1 MNGIVIWMKLFWT
14 FFKIGLFGFGGGY
27 GMLSLIQNEVVEK
40 QHWISNSEFTDIV
53 AVSQMTPGPIGINSA
68 TYVGFKAIENAG
80 MTRTEAVCGSLL
92 ASFSVMLP
100 SFILML
106 LISAFFMH
114 YKDHKSVQTVLKWLR
129 PVVVGMLAAAVLLL
143 LNEEN
148 LGVFDKENLQLYVS
162 IGLFIMA
169 FIATYFWKIGPIKV
183 ILMAGLVRDRGLRA
197 GRCGGAAV
205 QYGG

>member
-1 MNGIVIWMKLFWT
+1 MIYLKLFWT

-27 GMLSLIQNEVVEK
+27 GMLSLIHNDVVEK
-40 QHWISNSEFTDIV
+40 QHWISNAEFTDIV

-106 LISAFFMH
+106 LISAFFMQ
-114 YKDHKSVQTVLKWLR
+114 YKTHKSVQTVLKWLR

-148 LGVFDKENLQLYVS
+148 LGGFQRDNLQLYVS
-162 IGLFIMA
+162 VGLFVLA
-169 FIATYFWKIGPIKV
+169 FLATYVWKIGPIKV
-183 ILMAGLVRDRGLRA
+183 ILLAGLF
-197 GRCGGAAV
+197 GGIFYSLV
-205 QYGG
+205 

>member
-1 MNGIVIWMKLFWT
+1 MNAVVIYLKLFWA

-40 QHWISNSEFTDIV
+40 QQWISNAEFTDIV

-68 TYVGFKAIENAG
+68 TYIGFKAIENAG
-80 MTRTEAVCGSLL
+80 MSRTEAVCGSLL
-92 ASFSVMLP
+92 ASFSVILP

-114 YKDHKSVQTVLKWLR
+114 YKNHKSVQTVLRWLR

-148 LGVFDKENLQLYVS
+148 LGTFSAANLQLYIS
-162 IGLFIMA
+162 IGLFLLA
-169 FIATYFWKIGPIKV
+169 FIATYVWKIGPIKV
-183 ILMAGLVRDRGLRA
+183 ILLAGLF
-197 GRCGGAAV
+197 GGV
-205 QYGG
+205 FYSLF

>member
-1 MNGIVIWMKLFWT
+1 MSAVVIYLKLFWT

-27 GMLSLIQNEVVEK
+27 GMLSLIQNEVVENH
-40 QHWISNSEFTDIV
+40 QWISNSEFTDIV

-68 TYVGFKAIENAG
+68 TYVGYKAIENVG
-80 MTRTEAVCGSLL
+80 MSRTQAIFGSLL

-106 LISAFFMH
+106 LISAFFMR
-114 YKDHKSVQTVLKWLR
+114 YKDHNSVQTVLKWLR

-148 LGVFDKENLQLYVS
+148 LGAFNKDNLQLYVS
-162 IGLFIMA
+162 IGLFALA
-169 FIATYFWKIGPIKV
+169 FVATYFWKIGPIKV
-183 ILMAGLVRDRGLRA
+183 ILLAGLF
-197 GRCGGAAV
+197 GGIF
-205 QYGG
+205 YSLI

>member
-40 QHWISNSEFTDIV
+40 QKWISNSEFTDIV

-148 LGVFDKENLQLYVS
+148 LGTFSAANLQLYVS
-162 IGLFIMA
+162 IGLFVLA

-183 ILMAGLVRDRGLRA
+183 ILMAGLFGGLF
-197 GRCGGAAV
+197 
-205 QYGG
+205 YSLI

>member
-1 MNGIVIWMKLFWT
+1 MSAVVIYLKLFWT

-27 GMLSLIQNEVVEK
+27 GMLSLIQNEVVENH
-40 QHWISNSEFTDIV
+40 QWISNSEFTDIV

-68 TYVGFKAIENAG
+68 TYVGYKAIENVG
-80 MTRTEAVCGSLL
+80 MSRTQAIFGSLL

-106 LISAFFMH
+106 LISAFFMR
-114 YKDHKSVQTVLKWLR
+114 YKDHNSVQTVLKWLR

-148 LGVFDKENLQLYVS
+148 LGAFNKDNLQLYVS
-162 IGLFIMA
+162 IGLFALA
-169 FIATYFWKIGPIKV
+169 FVATYFWKIGPIKV
-183 ILMAGLVRDRGLRA
+183 ILLAGLFGGLF
-197 GRCGGAAV
+197 
-205 QYGG
+205 YSLI

>member
-1 MNGIVIWMKLFWT
+1 MSAVVIYLKLFWT

-40 QHWISNSEFTDIV
+40 HQWISNAEFTDIV

-80 MTRTEAVCGSLL
+80 MSRTEAVCGSLL

-129 PVVVGMLAAAVLLL
+129 PVVVGMLTAAVLLL

-148 LGVFDKENLQLYVS
+148 LGTFSAANLQLYVS
-162 IGLFIMA
+162 IGLFLLA
-169 FIATYFWKIGPIKV
+169 FVATYYWKIGPIKV
-183 ILMAGLVRDRGLRA
+183 ILLAGLFGGLF
-197 GRCGGAAV
+197 
-205 QYGG
+205 YSLF

>member
-40 QHWISNSEFTDIV
+40 QKWISNSEFTDIV

-162 IGLFIMA
+162 IGLFILA

-183 ILMAGLVRDRGLRA
+183 ILMAGLFGGLF
-197 GRCGGAAV
+197 
-205 QYGG
+205 YSLI

>member
-1 MNGIVIWMKLFWT
+1 MSAVAIYLKLFWT

-27 GMLSLIQNEVVEK
+27 GMLSRIQNEVVEK
-40 QHWISNSEFTDIV
+40 QQWISNSEFTDIV

-148 LGVFDKENLQLYVS
+148 LGTFSAANLQLYVS
-162 IGLFIMA
+162 IGLFVLA

-183 ILMAGLVRDRGLRA
+183 ILMAGLFGGLF
-197 GRCGGAAV
+197 
-205 QYGG
+205 YSLI

>member
-1 MNGIVIWMKLFWT
+1 MNAIVLYLKLFWT

-27 GMLSLIQNEVVEK
+27 GMISLIHNDVVEK
-40 QHWISNSEFTDIV
+40 QHWISNTEFTDIV

-68 TYVGFKAIENAG
+68 TYVGYKAIENAG
-80 MTRTEAVCGSLL
+80 MTRTQAVFGSLL

-106 LISAFFMH
+106 LISAFFMR
-114 YKDHKSVQTVLKWLR
+114 YKNHPSVQTVLRWLR

-148 LGVFDKENLQLYVS
+148 LGSFTTEKLQFYVS
-162 IGLFIMA
+162 IGLFILA

-183 ILMAGLVRDRGLRA
+183 ILLAGLF
-197 GRCGGAAV
+197 GGIFYSLV
-205 QYGG
+205 TQ

>member
-1 MNGIVIWMKLFWT
+1 MSAMVLYLKLFWT

-27 GMLSLIQNEVVEK
+27 GMLSLIQNEVVENH
-40 QHWISNSEFTDIV
+40 QWISNSEFTDIV

-80 MTRTEAVCGSLL
+80 LTRTQAVYGSLL

-148 LGVFDKENLQLYVS
+148 LGAFQRDNLQLYVS
-162 IGLFIMA
+162 IGLFGLA
-169 FIATYFWKIGPIKV
+169 FVATYFWKVGPIKM
-183 ILMAGLVRDRGLRA
+183 ILLAGLFGGLFYSL
-197 GRCGGAAV
+197 V
-205 QYGG
+205 

>member
-1 MNGIVIWMKLFWT
+1 MNGIVIWLKLFWT

-27 GMLSLIQNEVVEK
+27 GMLSLIHNDVVEK
-40 QHWISNSEFTDIV
+40 QHWISNAEFTDIV

-68 TYVGFKAIENAG
+68 TYVGYKAIENAD
-80 MTRTEAVCGSLL
+80 MSRTEAVFGSLL

-106 LISAFFMH
+106 LISAFFMR
-114 YKDHKSVQTVLKWLR
+114 YKNHKSVQTVLAWLR

-148 LGVFDKENLQLYVS
+148 LGAFQSNNLQLYVS
-162 IGLFIMA
+162 IGLFALA
-169 FIATYFWKIGPIKV
+169 FVATYFWKVGPIKM
-183 ILMAGLVRDRGLRA
+183 ILMAGLFGGLFYSLIPA
-197 GRCGGAAV
+197 
-205 QYGG
+205 

>member
-40 QHWISNSEFTDIV
+40 HKWISNSEFTDIV

-148 LGVFDKENLQLYVS
+148 LGTYSIDNLQLYVS

-183 ILMAGLVRDRGLRA
+183 ILMAGLFGGLFYSL
-197 GRCGGAAV
+197 V
-205 QYGG
+205 

>member
-1 MNGIVIWMKLFWT
+1 MSAVVLYLKLFWT

-27 GMLSLIQNEVVEK
+27 GMLSLIQNEVVENH
-40 QHWISNSEFTDIV
+40 QWISNSEFTDIV

-68 TYVGFKAIENAG
+68 TYVGYKAIENAG
-80 MTRTEAVCGSLL
+80 MTRMESVCGSLL

-114 YKDHKSVQTVLKWLR
+114 YKNHRSVQTVLRWLR

-148 LGVFDKENLQLYVS
+148 LGTFSAANLQFYVS
-162 IGLFIMA
+162 IGLFILA
-169 FIATYFWKIGPIKV
+169 FIATYVWKIGPIKV
-183 ILMAGLVRDRGLRA
+183 ILMAGLFGGLFYSL
-197 GRCGGAAV
+197 V
-205 QYGG
+205 

>member
-1 MNGIVIWMKLFWT
+1 MSAVVIYIKLFWA

-27 GMLSLIQNEVVEK
+27 GMLSLIQNEVVENH
-40 QHWISNSEFTDIV
+40 QWITNSEFTDIV

-80 MTRTEAVCGSLL
+80 MSRTEAVCGSLL

-129 PVVVGMLAAAVLLL
+129 PVVVGMLTAAVLLL

-148 LGVFDKENLQLYVS
+148 LGVFSANNLQFYVS
-162 IGLFIMA
+162 ICLFLLA
-169 FIATYFWKIGPIKV
+169 FVATYYWKVGPIKV
-183 ILMAGLVRDRGLRA
+183 ILLAGLF
-197 GRCGGAAV
+197 GGIF
-205 QYGG
+205 YSIL

>member
-1 MNGIVIWMKLFWT
+1 MSAVVIYIKLFWT

-27 GMLSLIQNEVVEK
+27 GMLSLIQNEVVENH
-40 QHWISNSEFTDIV
+40 QWITNSEFTDIV

-80 MTRTEAVCGSLL
+80 MSRTEAVCGSLL

-129 PVVVGMLAAAVLLL
+129 PVVVGMLTAAVLLL

-148 LGVFDKENLQLYVS
+148 LGVFSANNLQFYVS
-162 IGLFIMA
+162 IGLFLLA
-169 FIATYFWKIGPIKV
+169 FVATYFWKIGPIKV
-183 ILMAGLVRDRGLRA
+183 ILMAGLF
-197 GRCGGAAV
+197 GGV
-205 QYGG
+205 FYSIF

>member
-1 MNGIVIWMKLFWT
+1 MNAVVIYLKLFWT

-27 GMLSLIQNEVVEK
+27 GMLSLIHNDVVEK
-40 QHWISNSEFTDIV
+40 QHWISNAEFTDIV

-68 TYVGFKAIENAG
+68 TYVGYKAMENAG

-148 LGVFDKENLQLYVS
+148 LGAFQRDNLQLYVS
-162 IGLFIMA
+162 IGLFGLA
-169 FIATYFWKIGPIKV
+169 FVATYFWKVGPIKM
-183 ILMAGLVRDRGLRA
+183 ILLAGLFGGLFYSL
-197 GRCGGAAV
+197 V
-205 QYGG
+205 

>member
-1 MNGIVIWMKLFWT
+1 MNAVVIYLKLFWT

-27 GMLSLIQNEVVEK
+27 GMLSLIQNEVVENH
-40 QHWISNSEFTDIV
+40 QWISNSEFTDIV

-80 MTRTEAVCGSLL
+80 MSRTEAVCGSLL

-148 LGVFDKENLQLYVS
+148 LGVFQRDNLQLYVS
-162 IGLFIMA
+162 IGLFILA
-169 FIATYFWKIGPIKV
+169 FIATYYWKVGPIKM
-183 ILMAGLVRDRGLRA
+183 ILLAGLF
-197 GRCGGAAV
+197 GGIF
-205 QYGG
+205 YSIF

>member
-1 MNGIVIWMKLFWT
+1 MNAVVIYLKLFWT

-40 QHWISNSEFTDIV
+40 QQWISNSEFTDIV

-68 TYVGFKAIENAG
+68 TYVGYKAIENVG
-80 MTRTEAVCGSLL
+80 MSRTQAIFGSLL

-106 LISAFFMH
+106 LISAFFMR
-114 YKDHKSVQTVLKWLR
+114 YKDHNSVQTVLKWLR

-148 LGVFDKENLQLYVS
+148 LGAFNKDNLQLYVS
-162 IGLFIMA
+162 IGLFALA
-169 FIATYFWKIGPIKV
+169 FVATYFWKIGPIKV
-183 ILMAGLVRDRGLRA
+183 ILLAGLFGGLFYSL
-197 GRCGGAAV
+197 V
-205 QYGG
+205 

>member
-1 MNGIVIWMKLFWT
+1 MSAVVIYLKLFWT

-27 GMLSLIQNEVVEK
+27 GMLSLIQNEVVENH
-40 QHWISNSEFTDIV
+40 QWITNSEFTDIV

-80 MTRTEAVCGSLL
+80 MSRTEAVCGSLL

-129 PVVVGMLAAAVLLL
+129 PVVVGMLTAAVLLL
-143 LNEEN
+143 LNVEN
-148 LGVFDKENLQLYVS
+148 LGVFSANNLQFYVS
-162 IGLFIMA
+162 IGLFLLA
-169 FIATYFWKIGPIKV
+169 FVATYYWKIGPIKV
-183 ILMAGLVRDRGLRA
+183 ILLAGLLGGLFYSL
-197 GRCGGAAV
+197 V
-205 QYGG
+205 

>member
-1 MNGIVIWMKLFWT
+1 MSAVVIYLKLFWT

-27 GMLSLIQNEVVEK
+27 GMLSLIQNEVVENH
-40 QHWISNSEFTDIV
+40 QWITNSEFTDIV

-80 MTRTEAVCGSLL
+80 MSRTEAVCGSLL

-129 PVVVGMLAAAVLLL
+129 PVVVGMLTAAVLLL

-148 LGVFDKENLQLYVS
+148 LGVFSANNLQFYVS
-162 IGLFIMA
+162 IGLFLLA
-169 FIATYFWKIGPIKV
+169 FVATYYWKIGPIKV
-183 ILMAGLVRDRGLRA
+183 ILLAGLF
-197 GRCGGAAV
+197 GGV
-205 QYGG
+205 FYSLVTQ

>member
-1 MNGIVIWMKLFWT
+1 MNAVVLYLKLFWT

-27 GMLSLIQNEVVEK
+27 GMLSLIQNEVVENH
-40 QHWISNSEFTDIV
+40 QWISNSEFTDIV

-68 TYVGFKAIENAG
+68 TYVGYKAIENVG
-80 MTRTEAVCGSLL
+80 MSRTQAIFGSLL

-106 LISAFFMH
+106 LISAFFMR
-114 YKDHKSVQTVLKWLR
+114 YKDHNSVQTVLKWLR

-148 LGVFDKENLQLYVS
+148 LGAFNKDNLQLYVS
-162 IGLFIMA
+162 IGLFALA
-169 FIATYFWKIGPIKV
+169 FVATYFWKIGPIKV
-183 ILMAGLVRDRGLRA
+183 ILLAGLFGGLF
-197 GRCGGAAV
+197 
-205 QYGG
+205 YSLI

>member
-1 MNGIVIWMKLFWT
+1 MSAVAIYLKLFWT

-40 QHWISNSEFTDIV
+40 QQWISNSEFTDIV

-148 LGVFDKENLQLYVS
+148 LGTFSAANLQLYVS
-162 IGLFIMA
+162 IGLFILA

-183 ILMAGLVRDRGLRA
+183 ILMAGLFGGLF
-197 GRCGGAAV
+197 
-205 QYGG
+205 YSLI

>member
-1 MNGIVIWMKLFWT
+1 MSAVVLYLKLFWT

-27 GMLSLIQNEVVEK
+27 GMLSLIQNEVVENH
-40 QHWISNSEFTDIV
+40 QWISNSEFTDIV

-80 MTRTEAVCGSLL
+80 MSRTEAVCGSLL

-106 LISAFFMH
+106 LISAFFMR
-114 YKDHKSVQTVLKWLR
+114 YKNHKSVQTVLAWLR

-148 LGVFDKENLQLYVS
+148 LGVFQRDNLQLYVS
-162 IGLFIMA
+162 IGLFILA
-169 FIATYFWKIGPIKV
+169 FIATYYWKVGPIKM
-183 ILMAGLVRDRGLRA
+183 ILLAGLF
-197 GRCGGAAV
+197 GGIF
-205 QYGG
+205 YSIF

>member
-1 MNGIVIWMKLFWT
+1 MSAVAIYLKLFWT

-148 LGVFDKENLQLYVS
+148 LGTFSASNLQLYVS
-162 IGLFIMA
+162 IGLFVLA

-183 ILMAGLVRDRGLRA
+183 ILMAGLFGGLF
-197 GRCGGAAV
+197 
-205 QYGG
+205 YSLI

>member
-1 MNGIVIWMKLFWT
+1 MSAVVLYLKLFWT

-27 GMLSLIQNEVVEK
+27 GMLSLIQNEVVENH
-40 QHWISNSEFTDIV
+40 QWISNSEFTDIV

-68 TYVGFKAIENAG
+68 TYVGYKAIENAD
-80 MTRTEAVCGSLL
+80 MSRTEAVFGSLL

-106 LISAFFMH
+106 LISAFFMR
-114 YKDHKSVQTVLKWLR
+114 YKNHKSVQTVLVWLR

-148 LGVFDKENLQLYVS
+148 LGAFRSDNLQLYVS
-162 IGLFIMA
+162 IGLFALA
-169 FIATYFWKIGPIKV
+169 FVATYSRKVGPIKM
-183 ILMAGLVRDRGLRA
+183 ILLAGLFGGLF
-197 GRCGGAAV
+197 
-205 QYGG
+205 YSLI

>member
-1 MNGIVIWMKLFWT
+1 MNTVVIYLKLFWT

-40 QHWISNSEFTDIV
+40 QQWISNSEFTDIV
-53 AVSQMTPGPIGINSA
+53 AISQMTPGPIGINSA
-68 TYVGFKAIENAG
+68 TYVGYKAIENAG
-80 MTRTEAVCGSLL
+80 MTRTQAVCGSLL

-148 LGVFDKENLQLYVS
+148 IGAFSASNLQLYVS
-162 IGLFIMA
+162 IGLFILA
-169 FIATYFWKIGPIKV
+169 FLATYVWKIGPIKV
-183 ILMAGLVRDRGLRA
+183 ILLAGLFGGLF
-197 GRCGGAAV
+197 
-205 QYGG
+205 YSLM

>member
-1 MNGIVIWMKLFWT
+1 MSAVVIYLKLFWT

-27 GMLSLIQNEVVEK
+27 GMLSLIQNEVVENH
-40 QHWISNSEFTDIV
+40 QWISNAEFTDIV

-129 PVVVGMLAAAVLLL
+129 PVVVGMLTAAVLLL

-148 LGVFDKENLQLYVS
+148 LGVFSSDNLQLYIS
-162 IGLFIMA
+162 IGLFALA
-169 FIATYFWKIGPIKV
+169 FVATYYLKIGPIKV
-183 ILMAGLVRDRGLRA
+183 ILLAGLFGGLFYSL
-197 GRCGGAAV
+197 V
-205 QYGG
+205 TQ

>member
-1 MNGIVIWMKLFWT
+1 MNAVMLYLKLFWT

-40 QHWISNSEFTDIV
+40 QQWISNAEFTDIV

-148 LGVFDKENLQLYVS
+148 LGTFSTANLQLYVR
-162 IGLFIMA
+162 IGLFILA
-169 FIATYFWKIGPIKV
+169 FVATYFWKIGPIKV
-183 ILMAGLVRDRGLRA
+183 ILLAGLL
-197 GRCGGAAV
+197 GGIF
-205 QYGG
+205 YSFL

>member
-1 MNGIVIWMKLFWT
+1 MNAVVIYFKLFWT

-27 GMLSLIQNEVVEK
+27 GMLSLIQNEVVENH
-40 QHWISNSEFTDIV
+40 QWISNSEFTDIV

-68 TYVGFKAIENAG
+68 TYVGYKAIENVG
-80 MTRTEAVCGSLL
+80 MSRTQAIFGSLL

-106 LISAFFMH
+106 LISAFFMR
-114 YKDHKSVQTVLKWLR
+114 YKDHNSVQTVLKWLR

-148 LGVFDKENLQLYVS
+148 LGAFNKDNLQLYVS
-162 IGLFIMA
+162 IGLFALA
-169 FIATYFWKIGPIKV
+169 FVATYFWKIGPIKV
-183 ILMAGLVRDRGLRA
+183 ILLAGLFGGLF
-197 GRCGGAAV
+197 
-205 QYGG
+205 YSLI

>member
-1 MNGIVIWMKLFWT
+1 MNAVVLYLKLFWT

-27 GMLSLIQNEVVEK
+27 GMLSLIQNEVVEN
-40 QHWISNSEFTDIV
+40 QQWISNAEFTDIV

-80 MTRTEAVCGSLL
+80 MTRMESVCGSLL

-148 LGVFDKENLQLYVS
+148 LGGFQRDNLQLYVS
-162 IGLFIMA
+162 VGLFVLA
-169 FIATYFWKIGPIKV
+169 FLATYVWKIGPIKV
-183 ILMAGLVRDRGLRA
+183 IFLAGLFGGLFYSL
-197 GRCGGAAV
+197 V
-205 QYGG
+205 